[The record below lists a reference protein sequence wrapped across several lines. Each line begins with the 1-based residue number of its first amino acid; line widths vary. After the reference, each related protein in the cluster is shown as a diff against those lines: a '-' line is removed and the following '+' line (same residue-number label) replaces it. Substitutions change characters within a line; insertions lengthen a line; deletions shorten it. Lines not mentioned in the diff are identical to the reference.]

1 MDNDSEGSQNINSG
15 QPISSTLAAEWSLLL
30 HSFAEADSDQKEK
43 LLNNIKTIGLDA
55 NSLKNIKKSLSD
67 QRRQM
72 NQRMES
78 IKTHIDE
85 LHAVIENLE
94 LVKSDPED
102 IQKQIH
108 QLITEGEQISE
119 QVVLIEKELKRIR
132 EVEGFI

>member
-1 MDNDSEGSQNINSG
+1 MDNDSEGSQNTNSG

-55 NSLKNIKKSLSD
+55 NSLKNIKKNLSD

-72 NQRMES
+72 NQRMET

-94 LVKSDPED
+94 LVKSDQED

>member
-1 MDNDSEGSQNINSG
+1 M
-15 QPISSTLAAEWSLLL
+15 
-30 HSFAEADSDQKEK
+30 
-43 LLNNIKTIGLDA
+43 DA

-72 NQRMES
+72 NQRMET

>member
-1 MDNDSEGSQNINSG
+1 MDNDSEGSQNTHSG
-15 QPISSTLAAEWSLLL
+15 QPVSSSLAAEWSLLL

-108 QLITEGEQISE
+108 QLIAEGEQITE

>member
-108 QLITEGEQISE
+108 QLIAEGEQISE